1 METGY
6 QLYRSLQ
13 KESAVVKAP
22 IGLRINSQVWFGAD
36 ADPEYRAGAIEATST
51 ATPTSKFGLPIKDTD
66 FETLLRMFEKWPELN
81 GLHSHVGSQGV
92 DLHLMVAGVKAV
104 VELADKINE
113 RLHRK
118 QVALVC
124 FAHA

>member
-1 METGY
+1 
-6 QLYRSLQ
+6 
-13 KESAVVKAP
+13 
-22 IGLRINSQVWFGAD
+22 
-36 ADPEYRAGAIEATST
+36 
-51 ATPTSKFGLPIKDTD
+51 
-66 FETLLRMFEKWPELN
+66 MFEKWPELN

-92 DLHLMVAGVKAV
+92 DLHLMVAGVKVV